1 MIDIQ
6 IRTLLLKILHFS
18 SHRKIKLFVVGG
30 TLRDHL
36 LRKSISDIDLTG
48 KNIAKLATQF
58 AKSLNL
64 NSIPL
69 DKTSGRATTRVIL
82 PNGEHFDC
90 TDLQGSNI
98 KEDLSQRDFTI
109 NAMGQELSSFL
120 EGTRE
125 IIDPLEGQKDIE
137 KKIIRT
143 VSSTSLKSDPLRM
156 LRAFRFAATLKFAI
170 DEKTLKEISQYKEE
184 IAMTASERVWQELF
198 KFFNSAETGE
208 LISLMKETGLLF
220 CLLPFSFHNWEKVL
234 AHYNRLE
241 HIVSNPD
248 LYFPR
253 QNLNLPE
260 RALLIFAHLLKE
272 MDTNPSAKANNKD
285 FRLPKTYEFLRNLK
299 VSNNN
304 IAFICKSIQNFN
316 FFSKS
321 ISIDLNDTSLYD
333 ICITCGDKLLSGI
346 LLQACTLPFPD
357 KRRNTEDDK
366 LVSHTKILDFYFLRY
381 LPALGEKA
389 LLNGNDLIKIF
400 NIAPSPVLGETLQ
413 NIQRA
418 QILGS
423 IKTPAEA
430 EDLAANILKPQKNK
444 LRR

>member
-6 IRTLLLKILHFS
+6 IRVLLLELLNFS
-18 SHRKIKLFVVGG
+18 SHRKIKLFIVGG
-30 TLRDHL
+30 TLRDHI
-36 LRKSISDIDLTG
+36 LRKTISDIDLTG
-48 KNIAKLATQF
+48 KNISELATQF
-58 AKSLNL
+58 AKSLNF
-64 NSIPL
+64 NSVPL
-69 DKTSGRATTRVIL
+69 DKTPGRATTRVIL

-98 KEDLSQRDFTI
+98 EEDLSQRDFTI
-109 NAMGQELSSFL
+109 NAMGQELSNFL
-120 EGTRE
+120 GEARE

-137 KKIIRT
+137 EKTIRT
-143 VSSTSLKSDPLRM
+143 VSNTSLKSDPLRM
-156 LRAFRFAATLKFAI
+156 LRAFRFASTLKFTI

-198 KFFNSAETGE
+198 KFFNATNTGE

-220 CLLPFSFHNWEKVL
+220 CLSPSPFLDWEKVL
-234 AHYNRLE
+234 THYNRLE
-241 HIVSNPD
+241 HIVLNPD

-260 RALLIFAHLLKE
+260 KALLKFSLLLKKI
-272 MDTNPSAKANNKD
+272 DTNPSGKASNKD
-285 FRLPKTYEFLRNLK
+285 FGLPKTYEFLRNLK
-299 VSNNN
+299 VSNND
-304 IAFICKSIQNFN
+304 IAFICKSIQNFH

-321 ISIDLNDTSLYD
+321 LSSNLNDTSLYD

-357 KRRNTEDDK
+357 KLKNTEDEK
-366 LVSHTKILDFYFLRY
+366 LVSHTKILEFYLLRY

-400 NIAPSPVLGETLQ
+400 SIAPSPVLGEALQ

-423 IKTPAEA
+423 IKTSAEA
-430 EDLAANILKPQKNK
+430 KALAAKILQPQKHN
-444 LRR
+444 